1 MEEPAIAGEPKNL
14 LDSNLDK
21 TTTSPAEART
31 RISQPPPPARP
42 ASQVGSQPGGVLPV
56 GSQPGDSR
64 AGSVSGEGSHIS
76 VEVGDLIDNKYRVE
90 ELIGQGGM
98 GQVLGATHLEL
109 HQKVALK
116 FMSPAIMEIPGAVA
130 RFTREA
136 RAAAKLRSKHVC
148 RVLDIGETPEG
159 AKYIVIEYLE
169 GSDLSELLMIKEK
182 LPSREA
188 IDYIVQAC
196 DALGEAHEFDI
207 VHRDIK
213 PANLFLDSSRE
224 GEGLLKVLDFGIS
237 KNLGNDPDM
246 IVTATNAL
254 MGSPLYMSPEQLLT
268 PKKVDTR
275 ADIWSLGI
283 VLHELLVGKPPFQ
296 GETLPEV
303 IALIVNQ
310 SRKPADA
317 ISEDIP
323 AELRTIIAKCLER
336 DPVRRYRTAEQLAD
350 ALRAVA
356 PESASV
362 GRKGHALE
370 TAAITAAKPSLPWKR
385 ISVAGAAVALAAVLF
400 FVMSGGD
407 SKPKAPKAPAAN
419 SIVPAKSDVPLT
431 RDVVVPSTKPAVA
444 PDAQAAENSEVVLG
458 EGVTKEGREP
468 TSTAPQVAAESPNK
482 RESRSKSKPK
492 SSKSKGKASQ
502 AKSQGAKR
510 SKPKGNGAKEGLMDP
525 SDEGKGSRA
534 PGDDDVMDPEL

>member
-1 MEEPAIAGEPKNL
+1 
-14 LDSNLDK
+14 
-21 TTTSPAEART
+21 
-31 RISQPPPPARP
+31 
-42 ASQVGSQPGGVLPV
+42 
-56 GSQPGDSR
+56 
-64 AGSVSGEGSHIS
+64 
-76 VEVGDLIDNKYRVE
+76 
-90 ELIGQGGM
+90 M

-109 HQKVALK
+109 QQKVALK

-169 GSDLSELLMIKEK
+169 GSDLSELLMVKER
-182 LPSREA
+182 LPSGEA

-196 DALGEAHEFDI
+196 DGLGEAHEFDI

-213 PANLFLDSSRE
+213 PANLFLDKSRE
-224 GEGLLKVLDFGIS
+224 GESLLKVLDFGIS
-237 KNLGNDPDM
+237 KNLGGDPDM

-254 MGSPLYMSPEQLLT
+254 MGSPLYMSPEQLLS
-268 PKKVDTR
+268 PKTVDTR

-303 IALIVNQ
+303 IALIVND
-310 SRKPADA
+310 SRTPADA
-317 ISEDIP
+317 ISEEIP
-323 AELRTIIAKCLER
+323 EELRAIIAKCLER

-356 PESASV
+356 PEIAGV

-370 TAAITAAKPSLPWKR
+370 TVAMVAEKPAMPWKL
-385 ISVAGAAVALAAVLF
+385 ISVAGAAVVMAGALFLVL
-400 FVMSGGD
+400 SGGD
-407 SKPKAPKAPAAN
+407 SKSKAPAVPKAAP
-419 SIVPAKSDVPLT
+419 SATSGVPEGAATPAVVPAVLP
-431 RDVVVPSTKPAVA
+431 DVVPEVDASPSDSEVLAGSDSKDEPETTPAVA
-444 PDAQAAENSEVVLG
+444 SEPRSKG
-458 EGVTKEGREP
+458 KG
-468 TSTAPQVAAESPNK
+468 N
-482 RESRSKSKPK
+482 SKSKAK
-492 SSKSKGKASQ
+492 AKAQSKAKSKGKGQ
-502 AKSQGAKR
+502 KQ
-510 SKPKGNGAKEGLMDP
+510 GLMDP
-525 SDEGKGSRA
+525 SEERRGTRA